1 VARQVEASS
10 AEERQERKR
19 RWTLDGAGLLKKT
32 FGVDVYRCPEC
43 GGRRRVLACLT
54 SAAAVGAVLRHL
66 KLPTVA
72 PPLAPARGPPQ
83 LGLVG

>member
-1 VARQVEASS
+1 MSS
-10 AEERQERKR
+10 PQERQQRKR
-19 RWTLDGAGLLKKT
+19 RWTLDGARLLEKT
-32 FGVDVYRCPEC
+32 FKVDGYVCPAC

-83 LGLVG
+83 LAWVG